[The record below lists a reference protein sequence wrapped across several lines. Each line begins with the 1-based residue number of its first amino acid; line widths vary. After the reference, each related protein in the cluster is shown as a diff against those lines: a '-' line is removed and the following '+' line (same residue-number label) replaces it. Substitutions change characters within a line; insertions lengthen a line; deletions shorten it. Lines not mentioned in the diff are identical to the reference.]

1 VSSSDRVQAAVD
13 GLAAALGVAVLV
25 EDPRFQPLWWSA
37 QGEADGTRVRSILQR
52 AVDPAAAALVR
63 QWGLPTAEEPVRT
76 PAVPE
81 LDMAARWCVPL
92 RSRGSL
98 YGYLWVLD
106 PVARVT
112 EGLLPQLV
120 ACSAQA
126 TECLVRQRRGEDER
140 RNHRTALLERLRR
153 HRDVAAAEELLA
165 VEELPECTEVVVCV
179 PARAGGWELRGSMS
193 AHTGPAPDGPPT
205 SGPPVALADL
215 HVAVRRARLV
225 ERVLRAGALL
235 AEPTWSALGSWHL
248 IVAAPDD
255 LAVSDIHP
263 AAEVLLGLPRP
274 ELAETARM
282 VLDLGGDIARAAD
295 ALHIHRTTLYYRL
308 DRIQALTGVSLKDGT
323 ARDDLRGA
331 LRLAAF
337 RRAAATS

>member
-1 VSSSDRVQAAVD
+1 MSSSDRVQAEVD
-13 GLAAALGVAVLV
+13 RLAATLGLAVLV
-25 EDPRFQPLWWSA
+25 EDARFQPLWWSA

-52 AVDPAAAALVR
+52 AVDPAAAALVLR
-63 QWGLPTAEEPVRT
+63 WGLPTAEEPVRT

-81 LDMAARWCVPL
+81 LDMVARWCVPL
-92 RSRGSL
+92 RSRGTL

-120 ACSAQA
+120 ACSAHA

-140 RNHRTALLERLRR
+140 RNHRTRLLERLRR
-153 HRDVAAAEELLA
+153 HRDVAAAEELMV
-165 VEELPECTEVVVCV
+165 VEDLPVGVDVVVCF
-179 PARAGGWELRGSMS
+179 PARPGGWELRGSMS
-193 AHTGPAPDGPPT
+193 AHTGPAPDGPAT
-205 SGPPVALADL
+205 SGPPVALVDL
-215 HVAVRRARLV
+215 RVAVRRARLV
-225 ERVLRAGALL
+225 DQVLRAGAVLP
-235 AEPTWSALGSWHL
+235 EPTWSALGSWHL
-248 IVAAPDD
+248 IAAAPDG

-263 AAEVLLGLPRP
+263 AAELLLGLPRP
-274 ELAETARM
+274 ELAETTRM
-282 VLDLGGDIARAAD
+282 VLDLGGDIARAAA

-323 ARDDLRGA
+323 ARDDLHSA

-337 RRAAATS
+337 RGAAATS